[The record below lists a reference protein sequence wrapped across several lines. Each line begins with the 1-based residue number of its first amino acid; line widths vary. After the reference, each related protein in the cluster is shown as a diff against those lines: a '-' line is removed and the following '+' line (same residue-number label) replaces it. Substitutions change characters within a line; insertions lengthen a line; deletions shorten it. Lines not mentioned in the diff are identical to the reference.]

1 MAGIRGESDSEPCT
15 VLMPT
20 DGRHAKEPVAT
31 DMPAAL
37 KHAIR
42 LEMPSKELVQMD
54 IVYLGLAAALFAA
67 AFGLVA
73 LCDSL
78 SRQKS

>member
-1 MAGIRGESDSEPCT
+1 
-15 VLMPT
+15 
-20 DGRHAKEPVAT
+20 
-31 DMPAAL
+31 
-37 KHAIR
+37 
-42 LEMPSKELVQMD
+42 MD

>member
-1 MAGIRGESDSEPCT
+1 MHQRAGRDGEVGAED
-15 VLMPT
+15 
-20 DGRHAKEPVAT
+20 
-31 DMPAAL
+31 
-37 KHAIR
+37 AIR
-42 LEMPSKELVQMD
+42 LETPSKELVQMD

>member
-1 MAGIRGESDSEPCT
+1 VSRVLERGVAS
-15 VLMPT
+15 
-20 DGRHAKEPVAT
+20 AKPDFLFGYHSAETANAPNT
-31 DMPAAL
+31 P
-37 KHAIR
+37 R
-42 LEMPSKELVQMD
+42 LAMPSKELVQMD

-73 LCDSL
+73 LCDGL